1 MTSQLIIRI
10 DDELKKKVS
19 RFAMAEGKTA
29 SQVVREMLEQ
39 YVSDHDVGGYID
51 RLWDRMGQKLV
62 EKGIE
67 PDDIQQAVL
76 DARKSK

>member
-1 MTSQLIIRI
+1 MTSQLIIRV

-39 YVSDHDVGGYID
+39 YVSDHDIGGYID
-51 RLWDRMGQKLV
+51 QLWDRIGRKMK
-62 EKGIE
+62 EKGVGPE
-67 PDDIQQAVL
+67 DVQQAL
-76 DARKSK
+76 SDARKSR

>member
-10 DDELKKKVS
+10 DDDLKRKLS

-39 YVSDHDVGGYID
+39 YVSDHDIGGYID
-51 RLWDRMGQKLV
+51 ELWDRIGRKLSN
-62 EKGIE
+62 KGIGPE
-67 PDDIQQAVL
+67 DVNQAISDV
-76 DARKSK
+76 RRNK

>member
-39 YVSDHDVGGYID
+39 YVSDHDIGGYID
-51 RLWDRMGQKLV
+51 GLWDRIGQKLV
-62 EKGIE
+62 EKGIG
-67 PDDIQQAVL
+67 PDDVQQAVL
-76 DARKSK
+76 DARKSR